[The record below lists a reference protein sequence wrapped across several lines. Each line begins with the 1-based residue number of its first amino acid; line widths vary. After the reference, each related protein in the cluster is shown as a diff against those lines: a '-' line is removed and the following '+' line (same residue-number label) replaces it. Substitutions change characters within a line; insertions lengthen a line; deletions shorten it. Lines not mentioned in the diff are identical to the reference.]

1 MCFGFSKHARRR
13 LLQTLAL
20 VGALTAAAAT
30 AQKAERPVVVVG
42 AVVST
47 TGPAAT
53 LGIPEKKAL
62 ELAEALAKED
72 ASLPFVPKLVVYD
85 DGSDPTRAVNAVRKL
100 ANDDKAAV
108 LICCTTTPGSMAVLD
123 AVKSLKTLNISMA
136 SAASVVEPV
145 AERFW
150 TFKTPMTDRM
160 QIAYTM
166 ETMSNQ
172 GVRRVAYLGLEDA
185 YGEAGWNEFRVLAK
199 DYGLEIVA
207 SERFARGDSNLTP
220 QALKV
225 RQAVPDAVYVH
236 SIPPSS
242 VLAHQTLGRV
252 GFSKAIFHSAGA
264 ANSGFLNVAKGA
276 VDGAYVVSGV
286 IEVYDQLPIN
296 HPLRPALEGFAQEYG
311 RRFPGEQPGL
321 FAGQGWDAGKLAMMA
336 IGAALRAGAK
346 PTEPEVFRAVV
357 RDQME
362 RIQGHAGSNGV
373 FNFSKRDHLGLD
385 KSGIGMLKVVGGR
398 FRLQSN

>member
-1 MCFGFSKHARRR
+1 M
-13 LLQTLAL
+13 
-20 VGALTAAAAT
+20 
-30 AQKAERPVVVVG
+30 
-42 AVVST
+42 
-47 TGPAAT
+47 
-53 LGIPEKKAL
+53 
-62 ELAEALAKED
+62 
-72 ASLPFVPKLVVYD
+72 
-85 DGSDPTRAVNAVRKL
+85 
-100 ANDDKAAV
+100 
-108 LICCTTTPGSMAVLD
+108 
-123 AVKSLKTLNISMA
+123 
-136 SAASVVEPV
+136 
-145 AERFW
+145 
-150 TFKTPMTDRM
+150 
-160 QIAYTM
+160 
-166 ETMSNQ
+166 
-172 GVRRVAYLGLEDA
+172 
-185 YGEAGWNEFRVLAK
+185 
-199 DYGLEIVA
+199 
-207 SERFARGDSNLTP
+207 
-220 QALKV
+220 
-225 RQAVPDAVYVH
+225 
-236 SIPPSS
+236 
-242 VLAHQTLGRV
+242 LAHQTLGRV